1 MARILIIDDEE
12 IFRGLLR
19 RMLKQAG
26 YEVLEAPDGTV
37 GVARYRENLPDL
49 VIVDLHMPGKMGID
63 VIMELRRDFPD
74 VKIIAMSG
82 GGPKGDFDHLSAAKA
97 LGAQHTFLK
106 PFNHQKLLA
115 AIKEL
120 FPVSGTG

>member
-1 MARILIIDDEE
+1 MARILIIDDEAT
-12 IFRGLLR
+12 FRGLLR

-26 YEVLEAPDGTV
+26 YEVLEAADGTA
-37 GVARYRENLPDL
+37 GVASYRENLPDL
-49 VIVDLHMPGKMGID
+49 VIVDLYTPGKKGID
-63 VIMELRRDFPD
+63 VITELRRDFPD

-82 GGPKGDFDHLSAAKA
+82 GGPTGDFDPLSAAMA

-115 AIKEL
+115 AIKQL
-120 FPVSGTG
+120 FLV